1 MQPPGMLVFRP
12 GAGGGLSALPGVS
25 AILLVHKA
33 HDALAL
39 AALGR
44 LLLGLGPLGLHA
56 ERCHRLFQVLVI
68 LLDCCHRLAA
78 LVAALD
84 TRIIILEIKNNTV
97 G

>member
-1 MQPPGMLVFRP
+1 MGSVHFQVLAPYFLCTKHTAPLPLPPF
-12 GAGGGLSALPGVS
+12 GGV
-25 AILLVHKA
+25 
-33 HDALAL
+33 
-39 AALGR
+39 
-44 LLLGLGPLGLHA
+44 LLGLGPLGLHA
-56 ERCHRLFQVLVI
+56 ECCHRLFQVLVI